1 MVDIYFVR
9 ILGEHNIYLPAR
21 WNGLYISIS
30 TLNSNK
36 LSYSYLLQ
44 NFNNYSYF
52 LYKKI
57 FSENNKNINI
67 KDYFLI

>member
-9 ILGEHNIYLPAR
+9 ILEEHNIYLPAR
-21 WNGLYISIS
+21 WNELYISIS
-30 TLNSNK
+30 TMNSNK
-36 LSYSYLLQ
+36 LSYTYLLQ

-52 LYKKI
+52 LYKKN
-57 FSENNKNINI
+57 FFENNKNINI

>member
-9 ILGEHNIYLPAR
+9 ILEEHNIYLPAR
-21 WNGLYISIS
+21 WNELYISIS